1 MGWQNGCCGAPTV
14 VRPTARRRTSPI
26 GQPHP
31 ADPRW
36 LRKRLQRPDRS
47 RCASRSGYRGAPARD
62 HGCWLPS
69 RDGLGFA
76 RPAHESRPCRGR
88 PSKKARSRPGRH
100 ASEGRCGWTI
110 ALQAAAID
118 GSWPGRMR
126 QKSHGANRS
135 RIPSLIQPS
144 DLIHCTQE
152 GRAARLCDRP
162 DGWTVGADR
171 AAYS

>member
-1 MGWQNGCCGAPTV
+1 MGWQNGCCAAPTV
-14 VRPTARRRTSPI
+14 VRRTARRRTSPI
-26 GQPHP
+26 GQPYP

-76 RPAHESRPCRGR
+76 RRRMNLDRAEAGRRKKHALGPA
-88 PSKKARSRPGRH
+88 RH

-110 ALQAAAID
+110 ASRRRRLTALGD
-118 GSWPGRMR
+118 GDAGEHASEIARRKSFENSVADSTVRFDPLHAGREGGALMR
-126 QKSHGANRS
+126 
-135 RIPSLIQPS
+135 P
-144 DLIHCTQE
+144 T
-152 GRAARLCDRP
+152 
-162 DGWTVGADR
+162 
-171 AAYS
+171 